1 MFDWLY
7 FWNLIWSF
15 FTLLSL
21 VFVPVFIVMIYFVTR
36 TPRARA
42 PGARPGASSRFARSD
57 GAVPGPV
64 GESHT
69 KKAA

>member
-21 VFVPVFIVMIYFVTR
+21 VFIPVFIVMIYVVTR
-36 TPRARA
+36 APRARRGA
-42 PGARPGASSRFARSD
+42 RSAARPDTPGA
-57 GAVPGPV
+57 GAV
-64 GESHT
+64 GENPT
-69 KKAA
+69 KRAA

>member
-21 VFVPVFIVMIYFVTR
+21 VFVPVFMVMIYFIT
-36 TPRARA
+36 RA
-42 PGARPGASSRFARSD
+42 PRVRPGSSVRSIRSEA
-57 GAVPGPV
+57 GAAPSVR
-64 GESHT
+64 ENSQRR
-69 KKAA
+69 AA